1 MTLTLLYLDLDR
13 DRTGSLDYEE
23 FGQILRE
30 VGCMTLAPELS
41 AKVMATYD
49 ADGNG
54 EIDYHEF
61 VGHVLGSVDVAG
73 HSSFEHKVVASS
85 TLS

>member
-1 MTLTLLYLDLDR
+1 
-13 DRTGSLDYEE
+13 
-23 FGQILRE
+23 
-30 VGCMTLAPELS
+30 MTLAPELS